1 MTCLAVPHGPQHGG
15 PASG

>member
-1 MTCLAVPHGPQHGG
+1 MTCLAVPHGPRHGG